1 MIDLTITGIPESQE
15 VLDELGGIEFLSD
28 PMEESL
34 SLLHDGMAQYP
45 VQRPTWY
52 IRRGNLGRT
61 WTSRINISG
70 NNITGVLGNNARDK
84 KGRTY
89 GPYVQADPSGPE
101 PNQARVHQ
109 NWWQTDKQ
117 VMDDNESEIRQRFD
131 RRLQSAAN
139 GEG

>member
-1 MIDLTITGIPESQE
+1 MIDLTLTGIPENQE
-15 VLDELGGIEFLSD
+15 ILDELGGIEFLSE

-52 IRRGNLGRT
+52 RRTGHLGRT
-61 WTSRINISG
+61 WTSRINTSS

-89 GPYVQADPSGPE
+89 GPYVQADRSGPA
-101 PNQARVHQ
+101 PNQALIHQ

-131 RRLQSAAN
+131 RRLQSVA
-139 GEG
+139 EGR